1 MVSSIGPG
9 NAAGA
14 SPDRYPFKN
23 PQPLNPEQLLD
34 LARKGGAD
42 VAEVYQACSRS
53 QPVTFEASRLKQI
66 ESVQSQGL
74 ALRIWRNGR
83 PGLAVAHGP
92 VDAQTLV
99 DRAIGLS
106 QLNEPEQLELGP
118 PITPDYADI
127 GTEVPID
134 QLIAWGKEAIEA
146 IQDQYPDALCAGTW
160 DCEAEMTRLV
170 NSQGLDCSY
179 VDTTLSAYLSAEWVR
194 GDDFLAVMDSEVE
207 RGTLDAVSLADRI
220 LQRLDWAAQPAPM
233 PSGKYPVIITAKA
246 AELIWGTIQ
255 SALNGKQVLEKS
267 SPWSDR
273 LGQVVTHPLITLSQ
287 EPAIGPFSSPFDDE
301 GLPTRA
307 QTFIRNGK
315 LEGFYTDLR
324 TGREIMGSTGNG
336 FRPGLGSYPMP
347 SLVNLIVAPG
357 DRTLADLIASLDE
370 GLVIDQVLGGG
381 AGISGEFSINVDLG
395 YRIHKGELVG
405 RVKDTMVA
413 GNVYRALKSLVAL
426 GSDAAWHDACFTP
439 SLLLGELSVV
449 GQAD

>member
-1 MVSSIGPG
+1 MVSSIAPG
-9 NAAGA
+9 NSAGS
-14 SPDRYPFKN
+14 SPDPYLFKN
-23 PQPLNPEQLLD
+23 AMPLDPEQLLD
-34 LARKGGAD
+34 LARRGGAD

-66 ESVQSQGL
+66 ESMQSQGL

-106 QLNEPEQLELGP
+106 QLNDPETLELGP
-118 PITPDYADI
+118 PIATHYSDI
-127 GTEVPID
+127 GAAVPID
-134 QLIAWGKEAIEA
+134 QLIAWGKEAIDR
-146 IQDQYPDALCAGTW
+146 IQQRYPEALCAGTW

-207 RGTLDAVSLADRI
+207 RGDLDAQGLADRI
-220 LQRLDWAAQPAPM
+220 LQRLDWAQRPAPM

-273 LGQVVTHPLITLSQ
+273 LGQAVTHPLISLSQ
-287 EPAIGPFSSPFDDE
+287 QPTIGPFSSPFDDE

-307 QTFIRNGK
+307 QSFIRQGQ

-324 TGREIMGSTGNG
+324 TGRQIMGSTGNG

-347 SLVNLIVAPG
+347 SLVNLIVEPG
-357 DRTLADLIASLDE
+357 DRSLADLIASLDE

-395 YRIHKGELVG
+395 YRIHRGELVG

-413 GNVYRALKSLVAL
+413 GNVYRALKSLVAI
-426 GSDAAWHDACFTP
+426 GSDAAWHDACYTP

-449 GQAD
+449 G